1 MTVVTISSNSILFL
15 KQSSGQFN
23 MKTSIISA
31 NVENEKLY
39 SELETLLSN
48 GKLRPDE
55 LKAYVAAIER
65 KTKTDIADRILTIRV
80 TTDDL
85 TTIKRKAKA
94 KSLSVSELL
103 RQMIREPQATA

>member
-1 MTVVTISSNSILFL
+1 
-15 KQSSGQFN
+15 

-39 SELETLLSN
+39 SELETLLST
-48 GKLRPDE
+48 GQLRRDD

-65 KTKTDIADRILTIRV
+65 KTNTDIADRLLTIRV

-85 TTIKRKAKA
+85 TTIKSTAESQR
-94 KSLSVSELL
+94 LSGSE
-103 RQMIREPQATA
+103 